1 MWWQRVGEG
10 KHSINLMIKFQSS
23 CGLATFNK
31 CFFAIPSLLGDTEK
45 LEGLETGK
53 CSFPKNL
60 KKRGYMYMYN

>member
-1 MWWQRVGEG
+1 MVAKSGGREAFY
-10 KHSINLMIKFQSS
+10 KLMIKFQSS

>member
-1 MWWQRVGEG
+1 MVAKVGEG
-10 KHSINLMIKFQSS
+10 KHSINLMIKFQPS
-23 CGLATFNK
+23 CGLASFNK

-60 KKRGYMYMYN
+60 KESRYMYMYN